1 MDDNGFIVIHR
12 KMQKWEWYDD
22 LNMCGFFLHLLLLA
36 NWEDR
41 RWHGILIKRG
51 SFITSYRKLADSM
64 KTSTVT
70 IYKWIKRLTET
81 GEITVSSTRKYT
93 VISIVSYD
101 FYQSKKTEKET
112 LKKHKGNTEETLSKH
127 RLYTTEQYYNNNN
140 NNNNKNNSLSLRE
153 GENEKREREIFS
165 EEVVAE
171 WAKEF
176 DDPEHKINPAGHVLY
191 VESHGGDKSKVSFDS
206 YCVNQLHLQKI
217 ENKKQEEEAPKEKTP
232 EQIRQEKIEKWRKTF
247 E

>member
-112 LKKHKGNTEETLSKH
+112 LKKHKGNTEETLSEH
-127 RLYTTEQYYNNNN
+127 RLYTTEQYNNNN
-140 NNNNKNNSLSLRE
+140 NNNNKNNSLSASE
-153 GENEKREREIFS
+153 SERENFS
-165 EEVVAE
+165 VELVEQ
-171 WAKEF
+171 WASEF
-176 DDPEHKINPAGHVLY
+176 DDAENKISPEGY
-191 VESHGGDKSKVSFDS
+191 VKYLESHGGYKSKSAFES
-206 YCVNQLHLQKI
+206 YCINRLHLQKI
-217 ENKKQEEEAPKEKTP
+217 KDKKQENKEEEKEKTP
-232 EQIRQEKIEKWRKTF
+232 EQIRQEEIRKWMQ

>member
-112 LKKHKGNTEETLSKH
+112 LKKHKGNTEETLSEH
-127 RLYTTEQYYNNNN
+127 RLYTTEQYNNNN
-140 NNNNKNNSLSLRE
+140 NNNNKNNSLSASE
-153 GENEKREREIFS
+153 SERENFS
-165 EEVVAE
+165 VELVEQ
-171 WAKEF
+171 WANEF
-176 DDPEHKINPAGHVLY
+176 DDPENKISPEGY
-191 VESHGGDKSKVSFDS
+191 VKYLETYGGYKSKSAFES
-206 YCVNQLHLQKI
+206 YCINRLHLQKI
-217 ENKKQEEEAPKEKTP
+217 KDKRQENKKEEKEKTP
-232 EQIRQEKIEKWRKTF
+232 EQIRQEEIDKWYS